1 MKNRANGTITIA
13 NRCQR
18 AGFTLIEL
26 LVVIAIIAIL
36 AAILLPALA
45 AAKDRA
51 QRIACVSNVTQLIR
65 AANVYAG
72 DFEDWLP
79 PVWLGAPTPGGAHGF
94 NSFQEE
100 HYGRYVWS
108 GSSGTYKIPM
118 GFDKADQNLGF
129 CYAGGY
135 LGDGS
140 VLYCPAYNAKVLLD
154 ATLQVETYSPPLT
167 ATNGT
172 VRSSYVWNPWADA
185 GPDGYPRLY
194 PKTTSFKNFHVLL
207 MEYLL
212 NDTSAAN
219 GPMTPSRVAHD
230 RSRTLTVAYS
240 DGAVQQIKI
249 PNLLWSLC
257 WTYNAHSD
265 HNFYVTD
272 KGPGSPD
279 YPRFLRTIEAA
290 H

>member
-1 MKNRANGTITIA
+1 MA
-13 NRCQR
+13 NRGQR

-51 QRIACVSNVTQLIR
+51 LRIACVSNVNQLIK
-65 AANVYAG
+65 AANIYAS
-72 DFEDWLP
+72 DFDDWLP
-79 PVWLGAPTPGGAHGF
+79 PVWLGAPTLGGDHGF
-94 NSFQEE
+94 NSFREE

-108 GSSGTYKIPM
+108 GSGGTYKIPQTVTN
-118 GFDKADQNLGF
+118 ADQNLGF
-129 CYAGGY
+129 CYGGGY
-135 LGDGS
+135 LGDGT
-140 VLYCPAYNAKVLLD
+140 VLFCPAYNSKPVTPEGLGAE
-154 ATLQVETYSPPLT
+154 AYSPPLT

-194 PKTTSFKNFHVLL
+194 PKTSSFKNVHVLL
-207 MEYLL
+207 MEYLV
-212 NDTSAAN
+212 NGTSSSQGRLDPA
-219 GPMTPSRVAHD
+219 TVAHD
-230 RSRTLTVAYS
+230 RSRTLDVAYS
-240 DGAVQQIKI
+240 DCAVQQIRI
-249 PNLLWSLC
+249 SPLMWALC

-272 KGPGSPD
+272 KGPGPPD

>member
-1 MKNRANGTITIA
+1 MGMGNG
-13 NRCQR
+13 RR
-18 AGFTLIEL
+18 RGGFTLIEL

-51 QRIACVSNVTQLIR
+51 LRIACVNNVTQLIK
-65 AANVYAG
+65 AANVYAS
-72 DFEDWLP
+72 DFDDWLP
-79 PVWLGAPTPGGAHGF
+79 PVWLGAPTLTGAHGF
-94 NSFQEE
+94 NSFEEE

-108 GSSGTYKIPM
+108 GPGGNYKIPP
-118 GFDKADQNLGF
+118 GYTNADQNLGY
-129 CYAGGY
+129 CYGGGY
-135 LGDGS
+135 LGDGT
-140 VLYCPAYNAKVLLD
+140 VLYCPSFNAKSLIGDD
-154 ATLQVETYSPPLT
+154 ATLQLETYSPPLT

-185 GPDGYPRLY
+185 GPDGFPRLY
-194 PKTTSFKNFHVLL
+194 QKTSSFKNVHVLL
-207 MEYLL
+207 MEYLC
-212 NDTSAAN
+212 NATSSSQGRLDPA
-219 GPMTPSRVAHD
+219 TVAHD
-230 RSRTLTVAYS
+230 RSRTLDVAYS
-240 DGAVQQIKI
+240 DCAVQQIKI
-249 PNLLWSLC
+249 TPLMWALC

-272 KGPGSPD
+272 KGPGPPD